1 MVVEEHELQIEK
13 LKSDNSALRS
23 ALDLLKKTDTN
34 QKAKLKKL
42 MQENDNLKRD
52 ISKHRGI
59 RRYTTSD
66 KSDSQ
71 TQLDKLREEID
82 VTQAKLA
89 SLRDGVRSY
98 ALSLIDLTD
107 ANPQSGNTLT
117 IATNPSKGG
126 DNAQN
131 DDFQV
136 VTRRGRRQ
144 HDDVN
149 ERHNRQAD
157 GDVSQH
163 RNRQYEGQPSGE
175 ATVCPVTP
183 PGSVA
188 PPGGQTSDQGRVTQR
203 SPAGPQRKS
212 YAGALRERLSD
223 TVVIGTSLVR
233 GVGAR
238 LHQRG
243 IDNTVYSFPGAQL
256 PLIRNRLDNIL
267 VPGKIPKN
275 IVIQAAGNDVGHQ
288 RTDLV
293 VREYGKLIKA
303 LKFRC
308 PQSKIWLCKIPRR
321 SRLSWL
327 HSEIAK
333 VNTFLEKSFHGKNVE
348 FIDRT
353 FATHMSNASVG
364 RQQGPKWYDRELRLK
379 RSAAIKA
386 GENNLQGT
394 GNGDLVTLCREYRS
408 KKQRKQ
414 REYKRKCLE
423 SIEYAYKYDKHS
435 MWGVLKNIDRDN
447 RITAEPS
454 DSEFYE
460 YFKSMSSVNDL
471 DYFDNN
477 YEQEA

>member
-1 MVVEEHELQIEK
+1 MPGSGENDEAPANSNQSILFASYSNENVTDSDQQPAMNASLIDIVSLESDLAATRLVVEEHELQIEK

-23 ALDLLKKTDTN
+23 AVDLLKKTDTN

-89 SLRDGVRSY
+89 SLRDSVRSY

-117 IATNPSKGG
+117 IATNPSEGG

-144 HDDVN
+144 HDDVD

-163 RNRQYEGQPSGE
+163 RNRQDEGQPSGE

-183 PGSVA
+183 PVSVA

-203 SPAGPQRKS
+203 SSAGPQRKS
-212 YAGALRERLSD
+212 YAGALRERLPD

-243 IDNTVYSFPGAQL
+243 IDNTVYNFPGAQL

-275 IVIQAAGNDVGHQ
+275 IVIQAAGNDQ

-293 VREYGKLIKA
+293 VREYEKLIKA

-348 FIDRT
+348 FIDSCPE
-353 FATHMSNASVG
+353 F
-364 RQQGPKWYDRELRLK
+364 GPRYFMNDMVHF
-379 RSAAIKA
+379 
-386 GENNLQGT
+386 NH
-394 GNGDLVTLCREYRS
+394 NGVQVYGDKIACSMINFHVNQINHYR
-408 KKQRKQ
+408 
-414 REYKRKCLE
+414 
-423 SIEYAYKYDKHS
+423 
-435 MWGVLKNIDRDN
+435 
-447 RITAEPS
+447 
-454 DSEFYE
+454 
-460 YFKSMSSVNDL
+460 
-471 DYFDNN
+471 
-477 YEQEA
+477 